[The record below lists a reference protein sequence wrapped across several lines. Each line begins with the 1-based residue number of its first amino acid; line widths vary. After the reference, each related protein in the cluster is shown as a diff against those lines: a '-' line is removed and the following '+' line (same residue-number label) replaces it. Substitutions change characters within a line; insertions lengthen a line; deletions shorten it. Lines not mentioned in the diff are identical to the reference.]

1 MTPVRLGG
9 LPESLHVWFLACR
22 LPEEEFA
29 VKKKA
34 NPAIPRLVLPP
45 GYSISRV
52 ALSRFGTWRVARVA
66 RVTHLEVSC
75 PKIAFCSQPRW
86 PHLVKTHRGSAWC
99 IFGGADEPLLGP
111 ALPPCPYK
119 PHREALTPN
128 TPSFRCAR
136 VCGISALG
144 SQPHSEELI
153 DPKSSP
159 STVSTSREMG
169 TAAGGFTNTAPI
181 WGMRPAESGSA
192 IPPRA
197 QGSSHLGEEEER
209 GGGSRLLDMRLL
221 QPQTRGRDP
230 AFCPPPCC
238 RSLAL
243 MLGTSD
249 PGDRNSLSKH
259 FRKPEN
265 LAQLPFLPCRIS

>member
-1 MTPVRLGG
+1 MLR
-9 LPESLHVWFLACR
+9 
-22 LPEEEFA
+22 
-29 VKKKA
+29 KKA

-45 GYSISRV
+45 GYSVSRV
-52 ALSRFGTWRVARVA
+52 ALSRFGTWRVARVKGDELA
-66 RVTHLEVSC
+66 LLLDSSHRHSFGGQLPQNHLFSC
-75 PKIAFCSQPRW
+75 SRPRW
-86 PHLVKTHRGSAWC
+86 PHLVKAHRGSAWC

-119 PHREALTPN
+119 RHREALTPN
-128 TPSFRCAR
+128 TPSFRCAQL
-136 VCGISALG
+136 CGISALG
-144 SQPHSEELI
+144 SQPPSEELL

-169 TAAGGFTNTAPI
+169 TATEGFTNTAEI
-181 WGMRPAESGSA
+181 WGMRPAESGSV

-209 GGGSRLLDMRLL
+209 DGGSSPLDMRSL

-238 RSLAL
+238 RCQAL

-249 PGDRNSLSKH
+249 PGD
-259 FRKPEN
+259 
-265 LAQLPFLPCRIS
+265 

>member
-1 MTPVRLGG
+1 MLR
-9 LPESLHVWFLACR
+9 
-22 LPEEEFA
+22 
-29 VKKKA
+29 KKA

-45 GYSISRV
+45 GYSVSRV
-52 ALSRFGTWRVARVA
+52 ALSRFGTWRVARVKGDELA
-66 RVTHLEVSC
+66 LLLDSSHRHSFGGQLPQNHLFSC
-75 PKIAFCSQPRW
+75 SRPRW
-86 PHLVKTHRGSAWC
+86 PHLVKAHRGSAWC

-119 PHREALTPN
+119 RHREALTPN
-128 TPSFRCAR
+128 TPSFRCAQL
-136 VCGISALG
+136 CGISALG
-144 SQPHSEELI
+144 SQPPSEELL

-169 TAAGGFTNTAPI
+169 TATEGFTNTAEI
-181 WGMRPAESGSA
+181 WGMRPAESGSV

-209 GGGSRLLDMRLL
+209 DGGSSPLDMRSL

-238 RSLAL
+238 RCQAL

-249 PGDRNSLSKH
+249 PGDRNSPSKH